1 MASKLQAYAQMADH
15 AAHQITGSY
24 QEWTA
29 FLSTAG
35 RLYKYPYPEQLLIH
49 AQRPNAT
56 ACAEYDFW
64 NQRMRRY
71 VRRGATGIAIIDN
84 SGSRPFLRYVFDV
97 ADTGGG
103 EETRPKLWKYRE
115 EYQDTVSAALEQRFD
130 VSGNDLVEQFERI
143 AAQLAAEYWDDHQ
156 QDILRIVDGS
166 FLEEYDEFNI

>member
-1 MASKLQAYAQMADH
+1 
-15 AAHQITGSY
+15 
-24 QEWTA
+24 
-29 FLSTAG
+29 
-35 RLYKYPYPEQLLIH
+35 
-49 AQRPNAT
+49 
-56 ACAEYDFW
+56 
-64 NQRMRRY
+64 MRRY

-130 VSGNDLVEQFERI
+130 VSGSDLVEQFEKI

-156 QDILRIVDGS
+156 QDILLIVDGS
-166 FLEEYDEFNI
+166 FLEEYDEFNIGAQFRNAAAVSIAYTLMSRCGLEPENYFEHEDFLSIFDFNTQDTSRSWVRRSAWGARRCCGRSK

>member
-71 VRRGATGIAIIDN
+71 VRRGAKGIALIEN
-84 SGSRPFLRYVFDV
+84 SGGRPFLRYVFDV

-103 EETRPKLWKYRE
+103 EDTRPKLWRYQN
-115 EYQDTVSAALEQRFD
+115 EYQNVVSSALKQR
-130 VSGNDLVEQFERI
+130 
-143 AAQLAAEYWDDHQ
+143 
-156 QDILRIVDGS
+156 
-166 FLEEYDEFNI
+166 